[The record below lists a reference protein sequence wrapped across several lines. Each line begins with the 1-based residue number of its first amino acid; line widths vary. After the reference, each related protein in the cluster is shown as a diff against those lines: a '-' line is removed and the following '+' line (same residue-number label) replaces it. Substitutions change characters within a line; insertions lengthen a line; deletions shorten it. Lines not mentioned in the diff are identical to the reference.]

1 LFTAADC
8 LFFDSLEIG
17 LISYVRRSIR
27 PGPKFAD
34 DRKAGIDWK
43 AERYH
48 TYSRRLGMNRYKNI
62 MVITLMCTAV
72 MFLGLAHAAT
82 DGRNAAQMD
91 TAPGPAFTTV
101 DGKVTKIEGS
111 VYTIESE
118 STGYQN
124 YGSTTNVSEMKIFVG
139 QQTKKLH
146 GEKKVG
152 DKVRAE
158 ITRGGFANSLQ

>member
-1 LFTAADC
+1 M
-8 LFFDSLEIG
+8 EH
-17 LISYVRRSIR
+17 RRSI
-27 PGPKFAD
+27 
-34 DRKAGIDWK
+34 
-43 AERYH
+43 
-48 TYSRRLGMNRYKNI
+48 TVL
-62 MVITLMCTAV
+62 TLVCTAL
-72 MFLGLAHAAT
+72 MFMGVAHALM
-82 DGRNAAQMD
+82 DGGSAAQMD

-101 DGKVTKIEGS
+101 DGKITKIEGS
-111 VYTIESE
+111 VYTIQSE

-124 YGSTTNVSEMKIFVG
+124 YGSTTNVSEMKIYVG

>member
-1 LFTAADC
+1 
-8 LFFDSLEIG
+8 
-17 LISYVRRSIR
+17 
-27 PGPKFAD
+27 
-34 DRKAGIDWK
+34 
-43 AERYH
+43 
-48 TYSRRLGMNRYKNI
+48 MNRYKNI

>member
-1 LFTAADC
+1 
-8 LFFDSLEIG
+8 
-17 LISYVRRSIR
+17 
-27 PGPKFAD
+27 
-34 DRKAGIDWK
+34 
-43 AERYH
+43 
-48 TYSRRLGMNRYKNI
+48 MNRHKNI
-62 MVITLMCTAV
+62 MVITLMCTAL
-72 MFLGLAHAAT
+72 MFGGLAQAAT
-82 DGRNAAQMD
+82 DARNAPQMD

-101 DGKVTKIEGS
+101 DGKITKIEGS

-124 YGSTTNVSEMKIFVG
+124 YGSTTNVSEMKIFVSG
-139 QQTKKLH
+139 QTKKLH